1 LGGEERKSMVRQ
13 LRIAIVNVGD
23 DIGSSLIDFF
33 CEKGTEVLG
42 IDEERSVA
50 TLPAGVRSLTIE
62 MRFEP
67 QALAESILQSLRE
80 EGGVDVLINN
90 FGPGLASVRME
101 EGHLWSLSASPQVK
115 ASFAATR
122 AFLTLLGQSRGL
134 VVNLGL
140 GIGPADQHCP
150 MRYALLGFAHSLGL
164 MQMDNVDVVN
174 LCLHNLYG
182 HQPGKCSHCA
192 ADTLLTSEAADATIP
207 FQHLHLTGYRQVSEL
222 VLKAIDSFREA
233 VRVETGEG

>member
-1 LGGEERKSMVRQ
+1 MEMVRE

-33 CEKGTEVLG
+33 HEKGTELLG
-42 IDEERSVA
+42 IDEERNIA
-50 TLPAGVRSLTIE
+50 TLPALARSLIIE

-67 QALAESILQSLRE
+67 QALAEYILQSLRE
-80 EGGVDVLINN
+80 EGDVEVLINN

-101 EGHLWSLSASPQVK
+101 EGHLWALSASPQVK

-122 AFLTLLGQSRGL
+122 AFLTLLRQSRGL

-140 GIGPADQHCP
+140 GTGPADQHCP

-164 MQMDNVDVVN
+164 MQMDNIEVAN
-174 LCLHNLYG
+174 LCLHNLRG
-182 HQPGKCSHCA
+182 QQPGRCGLCA
-192 ADTLLTSEAADATIP
+192 ADALFTAQASGATIP
-207 FQHLHLTGYRQVSEL
+207 FQHLCLTGYRQVSEL
-222 VLKAIDSFREA
+222 VLEAIDRFRDPA
-233 VRVETGEG
+233 RVETGEG